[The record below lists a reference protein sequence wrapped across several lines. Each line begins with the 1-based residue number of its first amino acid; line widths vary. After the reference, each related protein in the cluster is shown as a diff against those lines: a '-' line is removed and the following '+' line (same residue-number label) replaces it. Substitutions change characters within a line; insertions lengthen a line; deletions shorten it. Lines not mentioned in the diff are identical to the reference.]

1 MTSPNLKLSFLIEA
15 NLVWSNLIQSFLQLL
30 TTWSSTTL
38 SLPTVWTTRGL
49 RTWSS
54 GDFFFKL
61 ISSIPS
67 PPLPPSPLFV
77 PSLLSSSFFSSP
89 LPSSPPPP
97 VFYLLPAHSPPVSTS
112 SRLSYRNGHSNFK
125 SDYYPTLPATVS
137 LFDMD
142 KTEQGFLKPATAA

>member
-1 MTSPNLKLSFLIEA
+1 MT
-15 NLVWSNLIQSFLQLL
+15 
-30 TTWSSTTL
+30 
-38 SLPTVWTTRGL
+38 
-49 RTWSS
+49 
-54 GDFFFKL
+54 FFFKL

-67 PPLPPSPLFV
+67 PPLFV

-89 LPSSPPPP
+89 LPSFPLLL
-97 VFYLLPAHSPPVSTS
+97 FYILPAHSPPVSTS
-112 SRLSYRNGHSNFK
+112 SRLSYRNGYSSFK

>member
-1 MTSPNLKLSFLIEA
+1 MT
-15 NLVWSNLIQSFLQLL
+15 
-30 TTWSSTTL
+30 
-38 SLPTVWTTRGL
+38 
-49 RTWSS
+49 
-54 GDFFFKL
+54 FFFKL

-112 SRLSYRNGHSNFK
+112 SRLSYRNGYSSFK